1 MPSRE
6 AAQLGVSGLGSQAAV
21 KRAGAEKRE
30 ADVSAA
36 AHDRGKARARFRVRR
51 RCGVRVQRSHRRT
64 LSTKSDATIV
74 EGLHDSVN

>member
-6 AAQLGVSGLGSQAAV
+6 AAQLGVSGLGSQVAV

-36 AHDRGKARARFRVRR
+36 MSAAVRR
-51 RCGVRVQRSHRRT
+51 RRATAERHAKKPTVVRET
-64 LSTKSDATIV
+64 
-74 EGLHDSVN
+74 